1 MKKQLLSLRTPKMN
15 LHELTPIVETPK
27 KRVGRG
33 QGSGKAK
40 TAGRGTKGQ
49 KARGKVRAGFEGGQL
64 PLIKRLPFR
73 RGLGNTSHVNKPLA
87 VNARRLSIIPE
98 GATITP
104 DVLKEHGLVPMNYNG
119 QVKVIGLT
127 ADHKLTFEGILLTR
141 KIQEHG
147 KA

>member
-1 MKKQLLSLRTPKMN
+1 MN
-15 LHELTPIVETPK
+15 LSELTPIIETSK

-87 VNARRLSIIPE
+87 VNAKRLSIISE
-98 GATITP
+98 GTTITP
-104 DVLKEHGLVPMNYNG
+104 DVLKEHGLVPKNHNG
-119 QVKVIGLT
+119 QVKVIGLE
-127 ADHKLTFEGILLTR
+127 ADHKLTFEGVLLPR
-141 KIQEHG
+141 KIQEQQ